1 MNELNSVIFLN
12 GKLPCRKIIEHYI
25 DKNSY
30 IVCADGGANKVRK
43 YRILPKIILGDLDSI
58 NNETKKYFTKKN
70 IEIRK
75 IEDQDTTDF
84 EKSLLYCIE
93 NDLRKC
99 LIFGAISSRSD
110 HTLNNFSIL
119 KKYYKSLDLKIIDNR
134 YEIFFINNNVSFDYR
149 NNKTLSIM
157 AMPYAKGI
165 TTNGLKYPLNNEDL
179 EFGVRE
185 GTLNE
190 SVSDK
195 ITIQL
200 SGGDLLLFKK
210 HFL

>member
-1 MNELNSVIFLN
+1 MNELDSIIFLN
-12 GKLPCRKIIEHYI
+12 GKLPRRKIVEHYI
-25 DKNSY
+25 KKTTY
-30 IVCADGGANKVRK
+30 IICADGGANKIK
-43 YRILPKIILGDLDSI
+43 DYSILPNIILGDLDSI
-58 NNETKKYFTKKN
+58 NRGSTKFFSKKS

-84 EKSLLYCIE
+84 EKSLMYCIE
-93 NDLRKC
+93 NNIKKC
-99 LIFGAISSRSD
+99 LIFGAISRRSD

-119 KKYYKSLDLKIIDNR
+119 KRYYKSLELKLIDSR
-134 YEIFFINNNVSFDYR
+134 FEIFFINNSLSFNYKK
-149 NNKTLSIM
+149 NKTLSFM

-165 TTNGLKYPLNNEDL
+165 ITNGLKYPLNNEDL

-190 SVSDK
+190 SISDK
-195 ITIQL
+195 ITIQF
-200 SGGDLLLFKK
+200 SEGDLLLFKK

>member
-1 MNELNSVIFLN
+1 MKELDSVIFLN
-12 GKLPCRKIIEHYI
+12 GKLPRLKIIEHYI
-25 DKNSY
+25 SRNSY
-30 IVCADGGANKVRK
+30 IICADGGANKLRE
-43 YRILPKIILGDLDSI
+43 YSILPNIILGDLDSI
-58 NNETKKYFTKKN
+58 YKKSIKYFSKKN

-84 EKSLLYCIE
+84 EKSLMYCIE
-93 NDLRKC
+93 NDIKKC
-99 LIFGAISSRSD
+99 LIFGAISRRSD

-119 KKYYKSLDLKIIDNR
+119 KRYYKSLEMKIIDDR
-134 YEIFFINNNVSFDYR
+134 YEIFFVKNNVSLSYKK
-149 NNKTLSIM
+149 NKTLSFM
-157 AMPYAKGI
+157 AMPNAKGI
-165 TTNGLKYPLNNEDL
+165 TTTGLKYPLNNEDL

-195 ITIQL
+195 ITIQITE
-200 SGGDLLLFKK
+200 GDLLLFKK

>member
-1 MNELNSVIFLN
+1 MKDHYSIIFLN
-12 GKLPCRKIIEHYI
+12 SRLPNRKIIENYTERS
-25 DKNSY
+25 SY
-30 IVCADGGANKVRK
+30 IICADGGANKIRK
-43 YRILPKIILGDLDSI
+43 YSILPHIIIGDLDSI
-58 NNETKKYFTKKN
+58 NKETLKYYTKKN
-70 IEIRK
+70 IQIRK
-75 IEDQDTTDF
+75 IEGQETTDF

-93 NDLRKC
+93 NNMKKC
-99 LIFGAISSRSD
+99 IIFGAIGRRSD

-119 KKYYKSLDLKIIDNR
+119 KRYYKSLELKIIDDR
-134 YEIFFINNNVSFDYR
+134 YEIYFIKNNISFDYKK
-149 NNKTLSIM
+149 NKTLSFM

-190 SVSDK
+190 SISDK
-195 ITIQL
+195 ITIQFIK
-200 SGGDLLLFKK
+200 GDILLFKK